1 MTRLFDLSVRE
12 LLDAAAST
20 EPTPGGGSIAA
31 VTAAAAAGL
40 VTMAARNSTDWDA
53 AGGVAAQATTLRGG

>member
-12 LLDAAAST
+12 LLDARST

-40 VTMAARNSTDWDA
+40 VTMAARNSTDWDT
-53 AGGVAAQATTLRGG
+53 AGGSRPRRH